1 MIFTD
6 FYSMNLQDINI
17 IIYALIILFRPLFF
31 SLADVINAYIFR
43 EFYILPSFLMFT
55 RGLFEILFISL
66 YLLVL
71 IFYFKIEFDFLIQ
84 YLIEKYIF
92 KFINIIIMFLKAL
105 CLLEVINNFGAI
117 FVSILVMAETVGGII
132 NQSID
137 FYKSEKYTYELINI
151 IIDSFSIF
159 MLIIG
164 ALLYNEMIVLKNLS
178 VKEEKEEGILIKTTI
193 LEEQSIDNKSYDSKK
208 INSN

>member
-31 SLADVINAYIFR
+31 SLADVLNAYIFR

-178 VKEEKEEGILIKTTI
+178 VKEEKEEILIEATN
-193 LEEQSIDNKSYDSKK
+193 LEEKSKDNIIDSKI
-208 INSN
+208 IN